1 MIVWFWRRLSVT
13 YGARAAVG
21 DTPGVEE
28 GGLGR
33 KAVGNSSDFSR
44 DILRVCG
51 RCSACGHSPP
61 SVSRPFASNYLRSVI
76 PMLHY
81 RASLARADFIA
92 PHSPPLSS
100 PVSARYHSRHYDFF
114 RFSADEGKICEI
126 RRLLVV
132 GNHLAFVLATNDYD
146 KWST

>member
-1 MIVWFWRRLSVT
+1 MIVWFWRRLSVA

-92 PHSPPLSS
+92 PHSPHSPLQYLPVITLDIMTSS
-100 PVSARYHSRHYDFF
+100 ASPPMKAKSVKFAACSLS
-114 RFSADEGKICEI
+114 KM
-126 RRLLVV
+126 V
-132 GNHLAFVLATNDYD
+132 AFVPATNDYD

>member
-1 MIVWFWRRLSVT
+1 MLVWFWRRLSVT

-61 SVSRPFASNYLRSVI
+61 SVSSVCIQLFAFGDPDVALSRFAS
-76 PMLHY
+76 
-81 RASLARADFIA
+81 AR
-92 PHSPPLSS
+92 
-100 PVSARYHSRHYDFF
+100 
-114 RFSADEGKICEI
+114 
-126 RRLLVV
+126 
-132 GNHLAFVLATNDYD
+132 
-146 KWST
+146 